1 MQQETSSSSTS
12 SSSQST
18 HGSTPLA
25 AGTPAHAF
33 LQPIRRLGPLLC
45 WAVVFADIG
54 TSIYYVPGILYGT
67 VGPLTG
73 LFVLATL
80 LVFILLTLKYAEVTY
95 RFPQGGGVVTVA
107 ARALNPWFGALGGMF
122 ILVDYFLTAAISG
135 LSGMLYVSLVL
146 PAIGPKTVLLG
157 LGVPVWIALGVLV
170 ALGLLN
176 WLGISLSAH
185 VSLVAA
191 LIAFV
196 SDMAILVTVFTHLS
210 LAAFWALLPRMFAPR
225 ALTPVVALLG
235 FAGSFLAFSGLE
247 SISQLAPDLKR
258 PRRKVATGA
267 LLLVV
272 VTVGVSS
279 PLLATLST
287 LLLPGAA
294 ADPVRSTQLISLL
307 AGHWGNGLLQ
317 AEVALSAGAL
327 LVFAANT
334 ALIGAYHVCLALARL
349 EFFPALLLRRNRLR
363 GTPHYAIGLVTLVPI
378 LVLVLVRGDIATLG
392 AMYAFGLLGAFM
404 LTSIGID
411 IVRLRDRADRR
422 RGLDPDRAV
431 AEATT
436 RSADAPEP
444 TGAWTH
450 SSISLLLGWL
460 TSVLV
465 VVAWSTNLVAKPLA
479 TAFGGSA
486 ALVGMG
492 IAAVQ
497 YTRHRRRGHRPVA
510 TTGVEPYFT
519 ARVLAVLAGADIQ
532 EQEAVIQ
539 RALAHVPPVPPTG
552 KEGLAGKEGVVFLYL
567 GDQGALE
574 PPGVMRLAEAHLH
587 DPHARTA
594 LGRAN
599 SLARA
604 AAIPARF
611 VYRHREVEAVRQVLQ
626 FLQPQELVVA
636 HQWRMLVPPSS
647 PQPTPPTQPAS
658 PVSAAG
664 SARQSQL
671 VLSIVEVETDI

>member
-1 MQQETSSSSTS
+1 MQQGTSSSSSS

-18 HGSTPLA
+18 QSGHGSTPLA
-25 AGTPAHAF
+25 AGTSAHAF
-33 LQPIRRLGPLLC
+33 LQPVRRLGPLLC

-157 LGVPVWIALGVLV
+157 LGVTVWIALGVLM

-176 WLGISLSAH
+176 WLGISLSAR

-191 LIAFV
+191 LIAFL
-196 SDMAILVTVFTHLS
+196 SDIAILVTVFTHLS
-210 LAAFWALLPRMFAPR
+210 PTAFWALLPRMFAQR
-225 ALTPVVALLG
+225 ALTPEVALLG

-258 PRRKVATGA
+258 PRRQVATGA

-279 PLLATLST
+279 PLLAILST

-349 EFFPALLLRRNRLR
+349 EFVPALLLRRNRLR

-378 LVLVLVRGDIATLG
+378 LVLVLVHGDLATLG

-422 RGLDPDRAV
+422 RGRDPDRAV
-431 AEATT
+431 ADATT

-450 SSISLLLGWL
+450 STINLLLGWL
-460 TSVLV
+460 TSLLV

-492 IAAVQ
+492 IAVVLYAH
-497 YTRHRRRGHRPVA
+497 HRRRGRRPVA
-510 TTGVEPYFT
+510 TTGVEPHFT
-519 ARVLAVLAGADIQ
+519 ARVLAVLAGADTQ

-539 RALAHVPPVPPTG
+539 LALAHVPPA
-552 KEGLAGKEGVVFLYL
+552 GLAGKEGVVFLYL

-574 PPGVMRLAEAHLH
+574 PPGVFRLVEAHLH
-587 DPHARTA
+587 DPHARTI

-599 SLARA
+599 YLARA
-604 AAIPARF
+604 VATPARF
-611 VYRHREVEAVRQVLQ
+611 VYRHREVEAVRQVVQ
-626 FLQPQELVVA
+626 FLQPQEIVVA
-636 HQWRMLVPPSS
+636 HQWRMLVPLSS
-647 PQPTPPTQPAS
+647 SQSTQPMKLTS

-664 SARQSQL
+664 SAQHS
-671 VLSIVEVETDI
+671 